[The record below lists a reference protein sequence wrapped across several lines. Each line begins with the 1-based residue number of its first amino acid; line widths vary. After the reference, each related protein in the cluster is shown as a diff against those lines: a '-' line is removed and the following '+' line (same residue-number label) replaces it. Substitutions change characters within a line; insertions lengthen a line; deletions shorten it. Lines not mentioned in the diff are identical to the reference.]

1 MRIVIAGGHGR
12 IALLLARRLRDRGH
26 EPVGLIRNADHAA
39 DLAAAGAQPVVLDL
53 ESSGVDAV
61 AAVLAGA
68 DAAVFAAGG
77 GPDSGAARKLA
88 VDRDGAVLL
97 ADAAVAAGV
106 RRLLV
111 VSSMGADD
119 FGPAEGLDADVAAG
133 LRDDPDGLDVFTVY
147 QRAKGAADAAV
158 RDRDLDWTIVRPG
171 GLVDD
176 APTGSVTVAAST
188 GRGTIPRS
196 DVAEVIAVALD
207 QGLAIRRQFEVV
219 SGPEPIPVALQRL

>member
-26 EPVGLIRNADHAA
+26 TPVGLIRNPDHAA
-39 DLAAAGAQPVVLDL
+39 DLTAAGAEPLVLDL
-53 ESSGVDAV
+53 ESASVADV
-61 AAVLAGA
+61 AAVLADA

-77 GPDSGAARKLA
+77 GPSSGAARKLT
-88 VDRDGAVLL
+88 VDRDGAILL

-106 RRLLV
+106 RRLVV

-119 FGPAEGLDADVAAG
+119 FGPADGLDDDV
-133 LRDDPDGLDVFTVY
+133 RRDPDLDVFTVY

-171 GLVDD
+171 GLTDD
-176 APTGSVTVAAST
+176 DPTGTVTVADRT
-188 GRGTIPRS
+188 GRGAIPRA
-196 DVAEVIAVALD
+196 DVAEVVAILLD
-207 QGLAIRRQFEVV
+207 GGLAVHRQFEVIT
-219 SGPEPIPVALQRL
+219 GADPIDAALRSR